1 MRVLA
6 VLIAVSISGPAA
18 AVAAAPAAYF
28 DLRPGVALESG
39 DSWTEAGTRYHLYG
53 VQACLRGTSYTDR
66 SGHRDDCGEASLAV
80 LAAFIADTRPVCAPV
95 AMIANVAHVVCYAS
109 VGADRVDL
117 GNLMITSGY
126 AFAALRQDGLPYSP
140 AYAVAE
146 QVAREKHAGLWQ
158 FKDVQYPAILLG
170 RVATGRSA
178 DR

>member
-6 VLIAVSISGPAA
+6 VFIAASVSGPAA
-18 AVAAAPAAYF
+18 AAPAGYF

-39 DSWTEAGTRYHLYG
+39 DSWTDAGTRYHLYG

-80 LAAFIADTRPVCAPV
+80 LAAFIADTKPVCAPV
-95 AMIANVAHVVCYAS
+95 ATIANVAHVVCYAS
-109 VGADRVDL
+109 VGADRLDL

-126 AFAALRQDGLPYSP
+126 AFAALQQDGLPYSP
-140 AYAVAE
+140 DYAVAE
-146 QVAREKHAGLWQ
+146 QLAREKHAGLWK
-158 FKDVQYPAILLG
+158 FKDVQYPAILLN
-170 RVATGRSA
+170 RAAAGRSA